1 MKIIDILTESTQLF
15 EARIDHPEDLV
26 FSDGI
31 DGAKRA
37 VEALTQ
43 TAQDEK
49 SITIKWDGFPA
60 LIFGRN
66 ERGELIV
73 ADKHMFDKKDGSG
86 RVTSPAAFRQYDVN
100 RGANRNDLYQKIDV
114 LWPALEQVVPRNVK
128 GYYWGDLLYVGK
140 LKPTKG
146 AFAFR
151 PNTVTYTV
159 AANSELGQRISQSV
173 GGIAVHTFID
183 ASGGSSALTDISSL
197 GQGPI
202 MFVSGA
208 MPVKLAIKVDKRAVA
223 QTMAVITKNSA
234 AVTTFLA
241 QLNAIKA
248 KGIVGAL
255 STYITA
261 KIASGNFDNMIQ
273 GFYQYLPNKL
283 SPAAQAKLLGNNRNG
298 WLYTEG
304 ATGIAGLLQI
314 WSAIYNLKL
323 NIKQQIDAQMA
334 SSPVQATIDG
344 TAGHEGYVAGSGVD
358 KIKLIDRL
366 AFSRANFAKTR

>member
-1 MKIIDILTESTQLF
+1 MKIRDILAESKKLF

-37 VEALTQ
+37 VEALAQ
-43 TAQDEK
+43 AAQDER

-66 ERGELIV
+66 ERGQLVV

-86 RVTSPAAFRQYDVN
+86 RVTSPDAFRRYDVN
-100 RGANRNDLYQKIDV
+100 RGADRADLYQKISI
-114 LWPALEQVVPRNVK
+114 LWPALEQVVPKNVK

-140 LKPTKG
+140 LKPVKG
-146 AFAFR
+146 AYVFK

-159 AANSELGQRISQSV
+159 ATNSDIGQRIAQSV
-173 GGIAVHTFID
+173 GGIAVHTYID
-183 ASGGSSALTDISSL
+183 HAGGSHVLTDISSL
-197 GQGPI
+197 GQGPV

-208 MPVKLAIKVDKRAVA
+208 MPVKLNIKVDQGAVKQA
-223 QTMAVITKNSA
+223 MAVTNKNST
-234 AVTTFLA
+234 AVTTFIA
-241 QLNAIKA
+241 QLNAMKA
-248 KGIVGAL
+248 KGLLGAL

-273 GFYQYLPNKL
+273 GFYQYLPTKL
-283 SPAAQAKLLGNNRNG
+283 SPTAQQKLLGAKQDG
-298 WLYTEG
+298 WLYGEG
-304 ATGIAGLLQI
+304 AAGITGLFQI

-334 SSPVQATIDG
+334 NAPVHATIDG
-344 TAGHEGYVAGSGVD
+344 QAGHEGYVAGSGAD